1 VQPNLVGAI
10 DGETVAFATVE
21 GDGARLDGLREY
33 KTEQFP
39 TFTDALQG
47 YTRENRLSTAGLP
60 LGLAVAGVTGGDTIS
75 LPNCRWYIS
84 VSGLKSFLAHEP
96 LVINDFESIAW
107 SLAQIA
113 PTRLKAVGP
122 VPPRPVTPGK
132 TYLVVGTGPGLGMAV
147 LAIGA
152 DGGARV
158 FAGEGGHS
166 SFSPQ
171 NADEDAL
178 LAALRAKLGHVSFE
192 RLLANIGLQNIYAF
206 IGERQGRGSG
216 DAPPAEA
223 IVAAATRA
231 DAQARAAVDMFTSI
245 LGSFVGNIVLSS
257 GTFDG
262 VFLVSP
268 LLGQLLPFLGDGR
281 FRAAFAAKGRMRKAL
296 EPVPISYADQPQAR
310 LEGVAA
316 ALRARQAAKAGQA
329 N

>member
-1 VQPNLVGAI
+1 MQPNLVGAI
-10 DGETVAFATVE
+10 DGENVAFALAE
-21 GDGARLDGLREY
+21 GERLHALREY

-47 YTRENRLSTAGLP
+47 YTREHKLSTAGLP
-60 LGLAVAGVTGGDTIS
+60 LGLAVAGVTRGDTIS

-107 SLAQIA
+107 SLADIA
-113 PTRLKAVGP
+113 PARLKAVGP
-122 VPPRPVTPGK
+122 VPPRPAMPGK

-152 DGGARV
+152 DGGPRV

-178 LAALRAKLGHVSFE
+178 LAVLRAKYGHVSFE
-192 RLLANIGLQNIYAF
+192 RLLASFGLQNIYAF
-206 IGERQGRGSG
+206 LAERQGRHGEP
-216 DAPPAEA
+216 PPAEA
-223 IVAAATRA
+223 IVAAALRA
-231 DAQARAAVDMFTSI
+231 DAQARAAVDLFTAI

-268 LLGQLLPFLGDGR
+268 LLGQMQPILADGR
-281 FRAAFAAKGRMRKAL
+281 FRAAFLAKGRMRKAL
-296 EPVPISYADQPQAR
+296 EPVPIVYADQPQAR

-316 ALRARQAAKAGQA
+316 ALRARQRD
-329 N
+329 